1 MVAHEN
7 FFLHDNE
14 NIITETYV
22 SELNENIPIYGL
34 VAFLGKT
41 NNKDNWS
48 DNAQTQRKIQSEKR
62 RL

>member
-34 VAFLGKT
+34 IAFLGKT

-48 DNAQTQRKIQSEKR
+48 DNAQTQGKIQSEKR